1 MRINIFIIEPANK
14 IILGIGISI
23 REVYTL
29 IVEQF
34 LQSLT
39 KKLYRRYVILH
50 DGDTCY
56 LLL

>member
-23 REVYTL
+23 REVYML

-34 LQSLT
+34 LQSLI